1 MAKKKK
7 HKNDV
12 KTDLPI
18 IMDYGIGSI
27 SVYDPAD
34 IMPYNE
40 PPISEQIRFKKLGKE
55 MKSEFKWLVS
65 SVVIE
70 YWQENRQIPFG
81 EEMSK
86 LRTRLLRMFAEEYS
100 ILLKDDTELKNYLL
114 TLAITTIN
122 KHLKSEN
129 KKRVSNVIVKTCSDS
144 LFSIGQKNCQLF
156 VAKLRN
162 FLDSHNRM
170 VLY

>member
-1 MAKKKK
+1 LGAKAGRLFRRIA
-7 HKNDV
+7 HH
-12 KTDLPI
+12 PFRG
-18 IMDYGIGSI
+18 Y
-27 SVYDPAD
+27 Y
-34 IMPYNE
+34 
-40 PPISEQIRFKKLGKE
+40 
-55 MKSEFKWLVS
+55 LVS

-114 TLAITTIN
+114 MLAITTIN

-129 KKRVSNVIVKTCSDS
+129 KKRVS
-144 LFSIGQKNCQLF
+144 
-156 VAKLRN
+156 KLS
-162 FLDSHNRM
+162 F
-170 VLY
+170 

>member
-18 IMDYGIGSI
+18 
-27 SVYDPAD
+27 
-34 IMPYNE
+34 
-40 PPISEQIRFKKLGKE
+40 
-55 MKSEFKWLVS
+55 
-65 SVVIE
+65 
-70 YWQENRQIPFG
+70 G

-129 KKRVSNVIVKTCSDS
+129 KKRVS
-144 LFSIGQKNCQLF
+144 
-156 VAKLRN
+156 KLS
-162 FLDSHNRM
+162 F
-170 VLY
+170 

>member
-1 MAKKKK
+1 MILSVVPTARGRNVLHSKVISGIEE
-7 HKNDV
+7 V
-12 KTDLPI
+12 KAR
-18 IMDYGIGSI
+18 G
-27 SVYDPAD
+27 
-34 IMPYNE
+34 
-40 PPISEQIRFKKLGKE
+40 EQIRFKKLGKE

-114 TLAITTIN
+114 MLAITTIN

-129 KKRVSNVIVKTCSDS
+129 KKRVS
-144 LFSIGQKNCQLF
+144 
-156 VAKLRN
+156 KLS
-162 FLDSHNRM
+162 F
-170 VLY
+170 

>member
-40 PPISEQIRFKKLGKE
+40 PPISEQIR
-55 MKSEFKWLVS
+55 FKWLVS

-129 KKRVSNVIVKTCSDS
+129 KKRVS
-144 LFSIGQKNCQLF
+144 
-156 VAKLRN
+156 KLS
-162 FLDSHNRM
+162 F
-170 VLY
+170 

>member
-40 PPISEQIRFKKLGKE
+40 PPISEQIRFKK
-55 MKSEFKWLVS
+55 
-65 SVVIE
+65 
-70 YWQENRQIPFG
+70 P
-81 EEMSK
+81 
-86 LRTRLLRMFAEEYS
+86 T
-100 ILLKDDTELKNYLL
+100 DTF
-114 TLAITTIN
+114 
-122 KHLKSEN
+122 
-129 KKRVSNVIVKTCSDS
+129 R
-144 LFSIGQKNCQLF
+144 
-156 VAKLRN
+156 
-162 FLDSHNRM
+162 
-170 VLY
+170 

>member
-34 IMPYNE
+34 MMPYNE

-55 MKSEFKWLVS
+55 M
-65 SVVIE
+65 IE

-129 KKRVSNVIVKTCSDS
+129 KKRVS
-144 LFSIGQKNCQLF
+144 
-156 VAKLRN
+156 KLS
-162 FLDSHNRM
+162 F
-170 VLY
+170 

>member
-122 KHLKSEN
+122 KHLKSYFGCFDTSPFSHIKESVISAATG
-129 KKRVSNVIVKTCSDS
+129 VSSFHHLRYVPVPLEQSAS
-144 LFSIGQKNCQLF
+144 LPP
-156 VAKLRN
+156 
-162 FLDSHNRM
+162 
-170 VLY
+170 